1 MPAEF
6 VYLSAELYCKSNVA
20 ACEEFVLL
28 LTEAHI
34 LAAAMTTFGMDDLDS
49 TPTHELFSTPTGDSA
64 RQRDVLL
71 QATRLVIDKFVDIAF
86 ACGDEGEQGKGKRKR
101 KTTVTPGPKDDVQ
114 AYASEV
120 LSLGLLLMEFVDG
133 IREGDGDRIIRCWHY
148 MMLLFKA
155 NGRKNYSIEALNL
168 LLQLNYTLSPRMAAQ
183 LTWNR
188 TVNVHGRPGKNVS
201 SDLRM
206 EHLNRECK
214 NSISGMGA
222 N

>member
-1 MPAEF
+1 M
-6 VYLSAELYCKSNVA
+6 
-20 ACEEFVLL
+20 
-28 LTEAHI
+28 
-34 LAAAMTTFGMDDLDS
+34 
-49 TPTHELFSTPTGDSA
+49 
-64 RQRDVLL
+64 

-133 IREGDGDRIIRCWHY
+133 IREGDGDRIIRCWRY

-155 NGRKNYSIEALNL
+155 NGRKKYSIEALN

-188 TVNVHGRPGKNVS
+188 TVNVHGRPGKKCVLRS
-201 SDLRM
+201 SYGTF
-206 EHLNRECK
+206 K
-214 NSISGMGA
+214 P
-222 N
+222 